1 MPNPLKDW
9 ENLAVEILEHFR
21 RRNIFWETTE
31 RRVSYHVF
39 LPEDSFLSKILN
51 VPLKKHPVPF
61 TRSRCGRS
69 ARVYVCTARRRKKG
83 TDRHVTF
90 DANSSKCQ
98 IPAGTEAAG
107 LEKERNGESCVPW
120 SRRFDQWGTTRRR
133 FAASSTTRSSFV
145 SHPLLSPSPP
155 SCHSLP
161 CFFVRSIFPP
171 PSATLDTRSN
181 CQSSCNDL
189 EKASFERNRLV
200 EALGNDVP
208 TITCIRVVYLVA
220 NVYGRVENQRNSKG
234 QRENYGDSLPG
245 I

>member
-1 MPNPLKDW
+1 MPNPLEDW

-107 LEKERNGESCVPW
+107 LEKERNRESCVPW

-161 CFFVRSIFPP
+161 CFFVRSIFPLP
-171 PSATLDTRSN
+171 VGHSRHSLKLSIFLQRSRKGFLWEEPTRRSTWKRRTN
-181 CQSSCNDL
+181 HYIHTC
-189 EKASFERNRLV
+189 RL
-200 EALGNDVP
+200 LS
-208 TITCIRVVYLVA
+208 R
-220 NVYGRVENQRNSKG
+220 
-234 QRENYGDSLPG
+234 
-245 I
+245 

>member
-1 MPNPLKDW
+1 M
-9 ENLAVEILEHFR
+9 
-21 RRNIFWETTE
+21 
-31 RRVSYHVF
+31 SYHVF

-51 VPLKKHPVPF
+51 VPLKKYPVPF

-69 ARVYVCTARRRKKG
+69 ARVYVCTARKRKKG

-98 IPAGTEAAG
+98 ILAGTEAAG
-107 LEKERNGESCVPW
+107 LEKERNRESCVPW

-145 SHPLLSPSPP
+145 SHPLLSPSHHPP
-155 SCHSLP
+155 VTLYLVSSY
-161 CFFVRSIFPP
+161 VRSSLS

-208 TITCIRVVYLVA
+208 TITYIHVVYLVA
-220 NVYGRVENQRNSKG
+220 NVFGRVENQRNSKG